1 MRLLRPLPPRPA
13 APRLIA
19 AGLVAARSLAASA
32 SPASPLAAWLLAASQ
47 LVACAG
53 GSHADDATTPPP
65 AEDGPYTVGEEVAP
79 EDLPTEEEAAP
90 LRPED
95 ALGFASMHPSLE
107 DDGCLAPDELDAE
120 AEAWRVGPGAH
131 LVWQPCRQGAYQVR
145 GALFLVHDSG
155 EVERL
160 ALPYATPDGAIL
172 TEAATGTWRF
182 DPATR
187 EGVDTVRFRGVGDCG
202 RQLRYRVDESGGLTL
217 LEHREEPC
225 DDTPPEAI
233 GPAGWTVRYPPPS
246 D

>member
-1 MRLLRPLPPRPA
+1 PLRPVAPRAVTPRPTS
-13 APRLIA
+13 PRS
-19 AGLVAARSLAASA
+19 VAARSLAASP
-32 SPASPLAAWLLAASQ
+32 SAASLLVASL
-47 LVACAG
+47 LVACSGDGRAG
-53 GSHADDATTPPP
+53 DSTTPPP

-131 LVWQPCRQGAYQVR
+131 LVWQPCHQGAYQVR

-160 ALPYATPDGAIL
+160 ALPYAAPDGAIL

-182 DPATR
+182 DPGTR